1 MDPKIF
7 NRFRELVYAKSG
19 ITLGP
24 HKAPL
29 VSARVA
35 RRMRALS
42 ISSHDDY
49 LDLILQDDS
58 GEELIH
64 FLDAISTN
72 VTSFYREPDH
82 FEFLAEALQR
92 WQKEGQTRFR
102 IWCAAASTGEEPY
115 TLAMTAM
122 ETLGPT
128 LRDFRILATDISTRV
143 LQKCLD
149 GTYLQSKVQ
158 GIPPA
163 LLSRYFSRY
172 NDDAE
177 ICYSANND
185 LRKIITFKRLNLAT
199 PPYPMKGP
207 MDVIF
212 CRNVMIYFDEGLRK
226 SLAQEAKRL
235 LKPGGYFIVGHS
247 ESLVGSAREF
257 RVIRP
262 SVYQKP

>member
-1 MDPKIF
+1 MEPKTF
-7 NRFRELVYAKSG
+7 DKFRELVYAKSG

-24 HKAPL
+24 HKASL

-35 RRMRALS
+35 RRMRALGMTN
-42 ISSHDDY
+42 HDAY
-49 LDLILQDDS
+49 LDLILRDDT
-58 GEELIH
+58 GGELIL

-72 VTSFYREPDH
+72 VTSFFRESDH

-92 WQKEGQTRFR
+92 WRKEGQTRFR

-115 TLAMTAM
+115 TLAMTALDS
-122 ETLGPT
+122 LGAGARG
-128 LRDFRILATDISTRV
+128 LRILATDISTRV
-143 LQKCLD
+143 LQVCMD
-149 GTYLQSKVQ
+149 GTYPQSKIQSV
-158 GIPPA
+158 PPA
-163 LLSRYFSRY
+163 LLSRHFSRY
-172 NDDAE
+172 NDNE
-177 ICYSANND
+177 NTVYSAND
-185 LRKIITFKRLNLAT
+185 ELRKLLTFRRLNLAT

-212 CRNVMIYFDEGLRK
+212 CRNVMIYFDDGLRIR
-226 SLAQEAKRL
+226 LAQEAKRL